1 MLESFKNVPTKSI
14 SLKTYYIEGV
24 LQEPAFTEGLF
35 TDNKKYTIFTFCSW
49 NLVITNPSCRST

>member
-24 LQEPAFTEGLF
+24 LKEPVYTVGPFTV
-35 TDNKKYTIFTFCSW
+35 DKKHTIFA
-49 NLVITNPSCRST
+49 LIIGCRFFICISTW